1 LQSPAFSVTSLVYP
15 AVIVILLDEDVS
27 VVVVSSFVF
36 DPWLALTLL
45 ATSSLPC
52 VIAEETSL
60 VSEASVLEP
69 SLVLSQ

>member
-15 AVIVILLDEDVS
+15 AVIVIVLDEDVS
-27 VVVVSSFVF
+27 VVVVSSLVV